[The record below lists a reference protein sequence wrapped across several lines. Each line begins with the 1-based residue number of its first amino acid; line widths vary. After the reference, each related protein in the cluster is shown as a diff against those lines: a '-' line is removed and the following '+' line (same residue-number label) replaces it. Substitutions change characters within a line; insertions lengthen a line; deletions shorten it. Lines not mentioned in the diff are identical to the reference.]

1 MQLLSKFQEF
11 FFAEIE
17 SQFLNT
23 YGIARGLNS
32 QTTLKKNKVG
42 GFTVSN
48 FKSHCKATVIKTVWY
63 WTDLQTNGM
72 ELRVQK

>member
-42 GFTVSN
+42 GLKLLD
-48 FKSHCKATVIKTVWY
+48 FKI
-63 WTDLQTNGM
+63 
-72 ELRVQK
+72 